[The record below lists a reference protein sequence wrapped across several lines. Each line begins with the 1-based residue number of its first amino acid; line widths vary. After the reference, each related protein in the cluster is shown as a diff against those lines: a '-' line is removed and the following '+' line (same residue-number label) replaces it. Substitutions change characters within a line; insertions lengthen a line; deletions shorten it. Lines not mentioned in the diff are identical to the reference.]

1 MGSTDFAV
9 APPPDRRP
17 HRVRAAVR
25 VFGEVLITLG
35 LVLLLFVFY
44 EVYVTDWFTA
54 RKQDDASRR
63 LDQQWRAPGPPP
75 PAPGEGD
82 AFARLHIPAFGPDY
96 RFTVLE
102 GTDPATLAAGPGHY
116 SATARPG
123 EQGNFAVAGHRIG
136 KGAPFN
142 DLDRLHSCDALVVET
157 ATEWY
162 IYRVLPLAEEAPSWD
177 SRAAYPKCRGVAP
190 IGVPYDQAVGRRIVG
205 PEQGEVIHP
214 VPGRPRDTLPKD
226 QQTRLITLT
235 TCHPEFSAAQ
245 RLIVHG
251 VLVKR
256 YPKDPADTGLRPPEL
271 EER

>member
-1 MGSTDFAV
+1 M
-9 APPPDRRP
+9 
-17 HRVRAAVR
+17 
-25 VFGEVLITLG
+25 
-35 LVLLLFVFY
+35 
-44 EVYVTDWFTA
+44 
-54 RKQDDASRR
+54 
-63 LDQQWRAPGPPP
+63 
-75 PAPGEGD
+75 
-82 AFARLHIPAFGPDY
+82 
-96 RFTVLE
+96 
-102 GTDPATLAAGPGHY
+102 
-116 SATARPG
+116 
-123 EQGNFAVAGHRIG
+123 
-136 KGAPFN
+136 
-142 DLDRLHSCDALVVET
+142 
-157 ATEWY
+157 
-162 IYRVLPLAEEAPSWD
+162 LPLAEEAPSWD